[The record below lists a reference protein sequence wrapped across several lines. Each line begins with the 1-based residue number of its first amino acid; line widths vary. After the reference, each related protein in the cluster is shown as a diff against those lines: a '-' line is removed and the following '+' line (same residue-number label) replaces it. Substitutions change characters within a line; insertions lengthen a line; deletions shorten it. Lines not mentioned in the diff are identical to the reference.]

1 MKPSRPNGAP
11 GRTAALGCLAPGLL
25 GIVMLAQPNLAAAA
39 DSRGDVA
46 LSVVRGPSSE
56 RREMPE
62 VASGGAVVLRGT
74 RPVYLNASQSA
85 SGQGGGAVGNR
96 EAGLAANSGWDRDF
110 DIGGLNYSTPYPLV
124 GVIGGVNP

>member
-11 GRTAALGCLAPGLL
+11 GRTAALGCLAAGLL
-25 GIVMLAQPNLAAAA
+25 GIVMLAQPNLTAAA
-39 DSRGDVA
+39 DSKGDAA

-62 VASGGAVVLRGT
+62 VASGGAVVLRGS
-74 RPVYLNASQSA
+74 RPVYPNPSQSA
-85 SGQGGGAVGNR
+85 SGQGGNGA
-96 EAGLAANSGWDRDF
+96 AGLAANSGWDRDF